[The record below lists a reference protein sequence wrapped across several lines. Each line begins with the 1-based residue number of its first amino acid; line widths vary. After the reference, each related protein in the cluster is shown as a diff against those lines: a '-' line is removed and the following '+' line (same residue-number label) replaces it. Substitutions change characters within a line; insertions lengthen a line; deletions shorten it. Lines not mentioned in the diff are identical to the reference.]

1 MATHQDPSHRA
12 REERAPRQA
21 RLPMTPSQ
29 LQAYLLARE
38 TLRRFKR
45 SSSPCFARDPGA
57 RPKPSP
63 GRDQPR

>member
-1 MATHQDPSHRA
+1 MATHQDPSHAA

-38 TLRRFKR
+38 TLRRFRR
-45 SSSPCFARDPGA
+45 SPGPCFARDPGA
-57 RPKPSP
+57 TPKPSP
-63 GRDQPR
+63 SSDQPR